1 MTARPPRLSAVS
13 TPGAAETAPRSHH
26 CDGAKPGTGPT
37 PVGLVPGQTSP
48 RSPRRRTPKLIC
60 EVALPGQGGTIC
72 TGARAVPFTAVCG
85 CGHPIAHL
93 ACPVCL
99 TSTMLAC
106 FTCWGKPGP
115 DRHKCPVTFTG
126 READSA

>member
-1 MTARPPRLSAVS
+1 MRGRMTVRSPKLSAVS
-13 TPGAAETAPRSHH
+13 TPGPAETAPRSHH
-26 CDGAKPGTGPT
+26 CAGAKRPRPVT
-37 PVGLVPGQTSP
+37 PVADRG
-48 RSPRRRTPKLIC
+48 RTPKLVC

-72 TGARAVPFTAVCG
+72 TGSKAVPFTATCQ

-99 TSTMLAC
+99 ASTMLAC

-115 DRHKCPVTFTG
+115 DRHKCPVTFT
-126 READSA
+126 EAASA